1 LRIRLTVTLSTHVA
15 RLEENADGS
24 VTLYI
29 QKDNPGADKKSNWL
43 PASNDLIYLVM

>member
-1 LRIRLTVTLSTHVA
+1 
-15 RLEENADGS
+15 